1 VVTGRGDL
9 LTCSPGRHPDLFD
22 AVRAGLGQ
30 VGVITRATLRLA
42 PAPGSARRFLLAYPD
57 LAAMLA
63 DQRQLL
69 RDGRFD
75 AVQGA
80 ILPGPVFRIEAV
92 RPFGGPPPDDDAP
105 LAGLSDDPSRREAST
120 LGYLEYL
127 DRLSALEAALRADGQ
142 WGFPHP
148 WLTTFVGETAV
159 ESVVGGELARLDPR
173 ADLGPLGQAALNPIR
188 RDAVRTPLL
197 RMPPDP
203 LVHAFNLIRLPAA
216 DDAGEAWRLVAANRA
231 AYERIRDAGG
241 TLYPV
246 SALPMSG
253 ADRRAHLGPAFR
265 APGGRAARLRPG

>member
-1 VVTGRGDL
+1 M
-9 LTCSPGRHPDLFD
+9 
-22 AVRAGLGQ
+22 
-30 VGVITRATLRLA
+30 ITRATS
-42 PAPGSARRFLLAYPD
+42 GSPPR
-57 LAAMLA
+57 
-63 DQRQLL
+63 
-69 RDGRFD
+69 
-75 AVQGA
+75 
-80 ILPGPVFRIEAV
+80 PGPR
-92 RPFGGPPPDDDAP
+92 GGSCSPTRTSPPCSRTSASSCATAGSTPCRGRSCPGRSSGSRRCGRSAGRRPDDDAP

-120 LGYLEYL
+120 LGYLGYL

-159 ESVVGGELARLDPR
+159 ESVVGGELARLDPP

-216 DDAGEAWRLVAANRA
+216 DDAGEARRLVAANRA

-253 ADRRAHLGPAFR
+253 ADRRAHLGPAFERLEAAQR
-265 APGGRAARLRPG
+265 AFDPDDVITPGYEVF